1 MATVLVRPASQ
12 IVARLGEPSFDELLD
27 PAVVEHLTALTTELR
42 PGRGAPLAGSIIVGF
57 RFGFKSHRYRQAK
70 RPGSQQSQG
79 VRGVFSC
86 LYSPLAHEFRAFT
99 GLTPTRYVEV
109 RRRFPRERPGHVL
122 AAGRCRPID

>member
-12 IVARLGEPSFDELLD
+12 IVARPGEPSFDELLD

-70 RPGSQQSQG
+70 RPRIPAITGGSG
-79 VRGVFSC
+79 RFLLPLFSAC
-86 LYSPLAHEFRAFT
+86 PRVPAFT

-109 RRRFPRERPGHVL
+109 RRRFLREPPGHAL
-122 AAGRCRPID
+122 DGWPLPAD